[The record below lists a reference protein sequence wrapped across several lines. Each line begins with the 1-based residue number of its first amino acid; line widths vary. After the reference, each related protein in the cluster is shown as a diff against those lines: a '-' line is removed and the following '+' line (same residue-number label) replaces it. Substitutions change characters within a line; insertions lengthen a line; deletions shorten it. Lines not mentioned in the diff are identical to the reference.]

1 MSLDELTNLIDSLQ
15 IDSSNN
21 DTLFKKI
28 INLMYE
34 ASELGVNN
42 LKYYFQDTTKIQ
54 IVIKNLLEFFP
65 DLHIHHT
72 PNTNFIFIDWS

>member
-1 MSLDELTNLIDSLQ
+1 MSLDELTNLLDTLQ
-15 IDSSNN
+15 IHSSNN
-21 DTLFKKI
+21 DTILKKI

-34 ASELGVNN
+34 ASESGVND

-54 IVIKNLLEFFP
+54 FIIKNLLEFFP
-65 DLHIHHT
+65 DLHIHYT